1 VKNQEKNYMAI
12 YFIRHGQSEFN
23 AVFNGNIDPM
33 IFDPRLT
40 KFGFEQAESARVN
53 ILKLGINRVI
63 TSPFTRAIQT
73 AKIIFDGISPIE
85 VQHGHHE
92 LLLHSSD
99 IGRHPSDLKENFP
112 DLAFD
117 HIPHSWWYKNSTY
130 GLKIEKE
137 PLELFKKRISRFV
150 IALDKIKDENIA
162 IVGHGNAFKEI
173 IDFGLDNCQIH
184 HFR

>member
-1 VKNQEKNYMAI
+1 MAI

-40 KFGFEQAESARVN
+40 KLGFEQAESARVN

-137 PLELFKKRISRFV
+137 PLELFKKRISKFV
-150 IALDKIKDENIA
+150 TALDKIKDENIA

>member
-40 KFGFEQAESARVN
+40 KLGFEQAESARVN

>member
-1 VKNQEKNYMAI
+1 MAI

-40 KFGFEQAESARVN
+40 KLGFEQAESARVN

>member
-40 KFGFEQAESARVN
+40 KLGFEQAESARVN

-173 IDFGLDNCQIH
+173 IDFELDNCQIH